1 MKHCHKK
8 STRDQD
14 EEIEVIIKN
23 KVSLLSIMGLIPFLS
38 LSFGVWFIPFNLPY
52 EALCLPFFLFSLMI
66 NSFLSGNLWSYNLD
80 QRISPIVPIIFFFLP
95 LAVFF
100 VMTIITYNSLQLGP
114 ILGLSAVLAFISSF
128 LGIYF
133 YELKNKEHEPYYS
146 RLRLRLTAVVVIC
159 HLSWAAF
166 FIRIIT

>member
-1 MKHCHKK
+1 
-8 STRDQD
+8 
-14 EEIEVIIKN
+14 
-23 KVSLLSIMGLIPFLS
+23 
-38 LSFGVWFIPFNLPY
+38 
-52 EALCLPFFLFSLMI
+52 MI

-80 QRISPIVPIIFFFLP
+80 QKISPIIPIIFFFLP
-95 LAVFF
+95 LALFF

-128 LGIYF
+128 LGIYL

-146 RLRLRLTAVVVIC
+146 LLRLRLTAVVVIC

>member
-8 STRDQD
+8 STCDQD

-52 EALCLPFFLFSLMI
+52 EALCLPFFLYALMI

-80 QRISPIVPIIFFFLP
+80 QKISPIVPIIFFFLP
-95 LAVFF
+95 LALFF

-128 LGIYF
+128 LGIYL

-146 RLRLRLTAVVVIC
+146 LLRLRLTAVVVIC